1 MTKNVP
7 ASIRAKL
14 LALSKSEGTDFQRTL
29 VRYGIERVLY
39 RLSRHDARS
48 RFILKGAML
57 FTAWPESEPRPTG
70 DLDLLGQGSP
80 DPETMSDLFA
90 DICGIEAPEDG
101 LSFASES
108 IRAERLREDEE
119 YQGLRITLLARLD
132 RAEIPFKIDIGFGDA
147 VHPGPSELEFPT
159 LLRDMP
165 APVISAYP
173 PATVVAEKF
182 EAMVRFGLSNGRL
195 KDYYDIREIA
205 RTFGFSRAEL
215 VLAIN
220 GTFDRRNTE
229 RPTEIPIGLTSEFTG
244 RKDKQDIWRAFL
256 DRSAPHQAGLSLEQV
271 AAELTEFL
279 APVILQLSTP
289 ESAVGTWSPLQGWQA

>member
-1 MTKNVP
+1 VTKNVP

-14 LALSKSEGTDFQRTL
+14 LALSKNEGTDFQRTL

-57 FTAWPESEPRPTG
+57 FTAWPESAPRPTG

-80 DPETMSDLFA
+80 DPETMSALFA
-90 DICGIEAPEDG
+90 DICAIEAPEDG
-101 LSFASES
+101 LSFDCED

-147 VHPGPSELEFPT
+147 VHPDPAEIEFPT
-159 LLRDMP
+159 LLKDMP

-220 GTFDRRNTE
+220 GTLDRRKTG
-229 RPTEIPIGLTSEFTG
+229 RPTEIPIGLTTEFTE
-244 RKDKQDIWRAFL
+244 RKDKQALWRAFL
-256 DRSAPHQAGLSLEQV
+256 DRSAPHQAGLSLER
-271 AAELTEFL
+271 AATELVEFL
-279 APVILQLSTP
+279 GPVIVQLSTP
-289 ESAVGTWSPLQGWQA
+289 ESAAGTWSPLRGWHA